1 MRGID
6 SADDGYLS
14 PSPRAHLQIPTP
26 TVDLRERQLS
36 SQAVYDGNFLHV
48 RRDQI
53 ALPDGS
59 TAAREYIVHPGAVV
73 VVPLVYDASGGL
85 RVVLERQFRYPLDRV
100 LIEFPAGKLEQD
112 EDSLLCVQRELR
124 EETGYTAT
132 EWAYAGVM
140 HPTIA
145 YSTEHIDIWFA
156 RGLQAGPAALDEGEL
171 LEVFTASVDEL
182 LDWCAQGLVTDGKT
196 LCCLLWLQNVLS
208 GLWKL
213 NWQPA

>member
-1 MRGID
+1 M
-6 SADDGYLS
+6 
-14 PSPRAHLQIPTP
+14 
-26 TVDLRERQLS
+26 DLRERKLS
-36 SQAVYDGNFLHV
+36 SESVYDGNFLHV

-53 ALPDGS
+53 ALPDSS
-59 TAAREYIVHPGAVV
+59 TATREYIVHPGAVV
-73 VVPLVYDASGGL
+73 VVPLVYDASGDL

-100 LIEFPAGKLEQD
+100 MIEFPAGKLEQG
-112 EDSLLCVQRELR
+112 EDSLLCAQRELR

-145 YSTEHIDIWFA
+145 YSTEHIDIWFT
-156 RGLQAGPAALDEGEL
+156 RGLQAGPAALDAGEF
-171 LEVFTASVDEL
+171 LEVFTASPDEL

-196 LCCLLWLQNVLS
+196 LCCVLWLQNVLS
-208 GLWKL
+208 GRWKL

>member
-1 MRGID
+1 M
-6 SADDGYLS
+6 
-14 PSPRAHLQIPTP
+14 
-26 TVDLRERQLS
+26 DLRERKLS
-36 SQAVYDGNFLHV
+36 SESVYDGNFLHV

-53 ALPDGS
+53 ALPDSS
-59 TAAREYIVHPGAVV
+59 TATREYIVHPGAVV

-85 RVVLERQFRYPLDRV
+85 RVVLERQFRYPLGRV
-100 LIEFPAGKLEQD
+100 FIEFPAGKLEQG

-145 YSTEHIDIWFA
+145 YSSEHIDIWFA
-156 RGLQAGPAALDEGEL
+156 RGLQAGPAALDEGEF

-196 LCCLLWLQNVLS
+196 MCCVLWLQNVLS
-208 GLWKL
+208 GRWKL

>member
-1 MRGID
+1 M
-6 SADDGYLS
+6 
-14 PSPRAHLQIPTP
+14 
-26 TVDLRERQLS
+26 DLRERKLS
-36 SQAVYDGNFLHV
+36 SESVYDGNFLHV

-53 ALPDGS
+53 ALPDSS
-59 TAAREYIVHPGAVV
+59 TATREYIVHPGAVV

-100 LIEFPAGKLEQD
+100 LIEFPAGKLEQG

-145 YSTEHIDIWFA
+145 YSSEHIDIWFA
-156 RGLQAGPAALDEGEL
+156 RGLQAGPAALDEGEF

-196 LCCLLWLQNVLS
+196 LCCVLWLQNVLS
-208 GLWKL
+208 GRWKL

>member
-1 MRGID
+1 M
-6 SADDGYLS
+6 
-14 PSPRAHLQIPTP
+14 
-26 TVDLRERQLS
+26 DLRERKLS
-36 SQAVYDGNFLHV
+36 SESVYDGNFLHV

-53 ALPDGS
+53 ALPDSS
-59 TAAREYIVHPGAVV
+59 TATREYIVHPGAVV
-73 VVPLVYDASGGL
+73 VVPLVYDASGDL

-145 YSTEHIDIWFA
+145 YSSEHIDIWFA
-156 RGLQAGPAALDEGEL
+156 RGLQAGPAALDEGEF

-196 LCCLLWLQNVLS
+196 MCCVLWLQNVLS
-208 GLWKL
+208 GRWKL

>member
-1 MRGID
+1 M
-6 SADDGYLS
+6 
-14 PSPRAHLQIPTP
+14 
-26 TVDLRERQLS
+26 DLRERKLS
-36 SQAVYDGNFLHV
+36 SESVYDGNFLHV

-53 ALPDGS
+53 ALPDSS
-59 TAAREYIVHPGAVV
+59 TATREYIVHPGAVV

-100 LIEFPAGKLEQD
+100 MIEFPAGKLEQG

-145 YSTEHIDIWFA
+145 YSSEHIDIWFA
-156 RGLQAGPAALDEGEL
+156 RGLQAGPAALDEGEF

-196 LCCLLWLQNVLS
+196 MCCVLWLQNVLS
-208 GLWKL
+208 GRWKL